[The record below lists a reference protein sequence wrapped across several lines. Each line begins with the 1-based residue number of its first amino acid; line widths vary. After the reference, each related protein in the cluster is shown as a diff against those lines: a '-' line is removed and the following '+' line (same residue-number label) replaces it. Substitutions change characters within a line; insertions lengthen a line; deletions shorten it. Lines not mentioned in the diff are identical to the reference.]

1 MNTYWGEETL
11 GKIIPIKRNYQFN
24 LGFFFFFQMQ
34 MVIFLL
40 SYLSTFSGQLYYW
53 RSYFFTLLN
62 YFDKTVA
69 LLEHLFIRPVAFFK
83 ELRFRKSYFLA
94 TVIFSEYLIFRN
106 QTSTKQSLCENRKF
120 FRVVTFWNSYFF
132 GGLIA

>member
-1 MNTYWGEETL
+1 MNTYWVEETL

>member
-1 MNTYWGEETL
+1 MNTYWGEETV

-62 YFDKTVA
+62 YFGKTIA
-69 LLEHLFIRPVAFFK
+69 LLEHLFIRAVAFFK

-106 QTSTKQSLCENRKF
+106 QTSTKQPLCENRKF
-120 FRVVTFWNSYFF
+120 FRVVTFRNSYFF

>member
-24 LGFFFFFQMQ
+24 LAFFFFFQMQ

-62 YFDKTVA
+62 YLDKTVA
-69 LLEHLFIRPVAFFK
+69 LLEHLFIRAVAFFK

-94 TVIFSEYLIFRN
+94 AVIFSEYLIFRN
-106 QTSTKQSLCENRKF
+106 QTSTKQSVCENRKF
-120 FRVVTFWNSYFF
+120 FRVVTFRNSYFF
-132 GGLIA
+132 GRLIA